1 MKRRDLWY
9 TVRGRAHVIFPV
21 AGVLLAA
28 LIITSPL
35 YTSALMFLCTNS
47 FARFCMFWCLAVCT
61 VLSFVNRLVRPAKV
75 AVIATAVAVVVGAAF
90 FAIYVSALGNPDVST
105 FFLSCLSGAVLGA
118 LAGTWLIYVL
128 EVYTNR

>member
-9 TVRGRAHVIFPV
+9 MVRGRAHVIFPV

-28 LIITSPL
+28 LILTSPL
-35 YTSALMFLCTNS
+35 HTSALVFLCTNS

-61 VLSFVNRLVRPAKV
+61 VLSFSNRLVRPAKV

-90 FAIYVSALGNPDVST
+90 FAIYVNVLGKPDVST

-118 LAGTWLIYVL
+118 LAGTWLVYVL